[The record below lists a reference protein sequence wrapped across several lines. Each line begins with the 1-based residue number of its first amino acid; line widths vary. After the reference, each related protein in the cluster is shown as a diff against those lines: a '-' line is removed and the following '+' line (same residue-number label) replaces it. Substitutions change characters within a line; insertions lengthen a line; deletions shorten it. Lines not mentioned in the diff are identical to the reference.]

1 MPTGAGLKALLL
13 DDDEYALEFLQAVL
27 RERYPRLHVV
37 RRLAPDPTGD
47 FDLYFLDDD
56 FEGLRLAGRLA
67 RRIRA
72 QKPQAVILA
81 FSASLDKPT
90 LKELLNA
97 GCNGVCDKKVPTD
110 MDEML
115 RALDRCL
122 LEMEEDRA
130 QPPDQITGSFLL
142 TTFRDLFREWNRRLD
157 SQE

>member
-1 MPTGAGLKALLL
+1 MATGSGLKALLL

-27 RERYPRLHVV
+27 RERYPALKIE
-37 RRLAPDPTGD
+37 RRLEPDPTGD

-97 GCNGVCDKKVPTD
+97 GCNGVCDKKVPAD
-110 MDEML
+110 LDEML
-115 RALDRCL
+115 RALDRCVQ
-122 LEMEEDRA
+122 EIEEAREL
-130 QPPDQITGSFLL
+130 PPDQITGRFLL
-142 TTFRDLFREWNRRLD
+142 TAFRDLFREWNRRLD

>member
-1 MPTGAGLKALLL
+1 VATGSGLKALLL

-27 RERYPRLHVV
+27 RERYPALKIE
-37 RRLAPDPTGD
+37 RRLEPDPTGD

-97 GCNGVCDKKVPTD
+97 GCNGVCDKKVPAD
-110 MDEML
+110 LDEML
-115 RALDRCL
+115 RALDRCVQ
-122 LEMEEDRA
+122 EIEEAREL
-130 QPPDQITGSFLL
+130 PPDQITGRFLL
-142 TTFRDLFREWNRRLD
+142 TAFRDLFREWNRRLD